1 TTKVDFYGGHAEA
14 GAWKEDYHSTI
25 TLTPRVVKKDTK
37 LKCENK
43 TTDVGE
49 KVTLEA
55 KLEEKALPYYDIK
68 NGLVKF
74 YVGGAYVGY
83 DYTDDN
89 GKAYLDYTP
98 TAAGTFTTKV
108 VFEGA
113 ATYNRSE
120 GTCTLTVKTPAKKD
134 TKLKCENKT
143 TDVGEKVTLEAKLE
157 EKALPYYDIKNGYVK
172 FYVNGAYKG
181 GDYTDD
187 NGKVYL
193 DYTPTTAGTFTI
205 KVVFSA
211 TGNYN
216 GSEDTCTLTV
226 KVPPKKDTKLKCYD
240 KTTDVNK
247 KVTLEAKLEEK
258 ALPYYDIKN
267 GYVKFYVNGAY
278 K

>member
-1 TTKVDFYGGHAEA
+1 MGSVINTAFGVKNCGAVRGNFYSVLKVDGIVKASRYNEWLDVGKLSSPLLYSFYMPNRTTKVDFYGGHAEA

-83 DYTDDN
+83 DYTDAD
-89 GKAYLDYTP
+89 GKAYVDYTP

-120 GTCTLTVKTPAKKD
+120 GTCTLTVT
-134 TKLKCENKT
+134 
-143 TDVGEKVTLEAKLE
+143 
-157 EKALPYYDIKNGYVK
+157 
-172 FYVNGAYKG
+172 
-181 GDYTDD
+181 
-187 NGKVYL
+187 
-193 DYTPTTAGTFTI
+193 
-205 KVVFSA
+205 
-211 TGNYN
+211 
-216 GSEDTCTLTV
+216 
-226 KVPPKKDTKLKCYD
+226 
-240 KTTDVNK
+240 
-247 KVTLEAKLEEK
+247 
-258 ALPYYDIKN
+258 
-267 GYVKFYVNGAY
+267 
-278 K
+278 